1 MIARIAHA
9 HMRNLPVA
17 TLDAVARGTTL
28 VLAPHADDESL
39 GCGGLIARI
48 REAVLRLSSA

>member
-17 TLDAVARGTTL
+17 TLDAVAPARPSCSRGMPTMK
-28 VLAPHADDESL
+28 VS
-39 GCGGLIARI
+39 
-48 REAVLRLSSA
+48 AVAA